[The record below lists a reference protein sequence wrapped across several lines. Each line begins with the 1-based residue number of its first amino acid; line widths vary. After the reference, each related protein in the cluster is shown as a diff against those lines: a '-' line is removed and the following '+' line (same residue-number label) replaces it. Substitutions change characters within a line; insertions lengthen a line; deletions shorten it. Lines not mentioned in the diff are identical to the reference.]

1 MECLWL
7 TVLAICV
14 ECPKC
19 LTQYL
24 IGFSPYGNSSYL
36 VPSVVGSLDRHTL
49 YRSCRSPCAASRWNQ
64 VRACQVS
71 NAAYT
76 RGYGTREEVALV
88 TTQTW
93 NSWSFDISRYL
104 NLSPPQKNRN
114 S

>member
-1 MECLWL
+1 MDCLWL

-24 IGFSPYGNSSYL
+24 IGFSPTVIALILCRRLL
-36 VPSVVGSLDRHTL
+36 VLWIDTRCTVP
-49 YRSCRSPCAASRWNQ
+49 CRSPCAVSRWNQ

-76 RGYGTREEVALV
+76 RGYGTPEEVALV
-88 TTQTW
+88 ITQTW

-104 NLSPPQKNRN
+104 NLSPFQKNRN

>member
-1 MECLWL
+1 MDCLWL

-36 VPSVVGSLDRHTL
+36 VPSVVGSLDRYTL
-49 YRSCRSPCAASRWNQ
+49 YRSCRSPCAVSRWNQ

-76 RGYGTREEVALV
+76 RGYGTPEEVALV

-104 NLSPPQKNRN
+104 NLSPF
-114 S
+114 